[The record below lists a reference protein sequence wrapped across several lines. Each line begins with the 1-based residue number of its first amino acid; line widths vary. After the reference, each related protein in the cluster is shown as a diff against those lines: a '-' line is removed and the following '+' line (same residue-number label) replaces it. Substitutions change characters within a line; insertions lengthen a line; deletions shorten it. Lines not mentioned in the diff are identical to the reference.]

1 MRAQRSTALSISFN
15 PRLRAAPVQR
25 TTASQVR
32 NASVLAT
39 PTRSRGLLNCPRQ
52 VRSVSP
58 SRTGGSNRLAFLANR
73 LVAPAIRTPCRTQ
86 RNVSATPGTRRAST
100 VDVVSTRSA
109 LRARSAGGSL
119 PGLRDC
125 AEGGLSDLGVREPRN
140 SRPSMAGALQ
150 AERDECAPTQATQ
163 DSTNESIR
171 LMRRCSRRV
180 GRTCA
185 RQWRL
190 LSASTTRRCV
200 PCFPYT

>member
-1 MRAQRSTALSISFN
+1 MHAPAGPGDHIAVFVHGRPEYSQQRTVVDIRHDLFN
-15 PRLRAAPVQR
+15 CESVPSLGSRTRSCLESNGSPQSAAPRVRAAPVQR

-58 SRTGGSNRLAFLANR
+58 SRTGGSNRLAFLANPVVVR
-73 LVAPAIRTPCRTQ
+73 LVPAPIRSQ

-119 PGLRDC
+119 PGLPLR
-125 AEGGLSDLGVREPRN
+125 
-140 SRPSMAGALQ
+140 
-150 AERDECAPTQATQ
+150 
-163 DSTNESIR
+163 
-171 LMRRCSRRV
+171 
-180 GRTCA
+180 
-185 RQWRL
+185 
-190 LSASTTRRCV
+190 
-200 PCFPYT
+200 